1 MPFPRWGLIDAD
13 MLPLSASDIVG
24 NWATVLLP
32 INADDSI
39 DWDRLET
46 QVGALLEAGVNG
58 IYTNGTTGEFWSQTE
73 AEFNRLN
80 CFVAE
85 RCEQAGVP
93 FQIGACDI
101 SPQQTLE
108 RIRRARRL
116 SPGAFQVTLPD
127 WWKPNDDEIIAA
139 MQRFAEAAA
148 PIGLVLYNPPHA
160 KRVLSP
166 KDFGQLKKAVPQ
178 LVGVKVGGGDEKWYE
193 QMRAEMKGLSV
204 FVPGHHLATGL
215 QLGAHGSYSNVAC
228 LHPRIAQTWYRMM
241 RTAPDTARDLERRI
255 QGFMNRYIVPFRDV
269 HGFSNFALDK
279 LLAEIG
285 GWCSVGTRVRWPY
298 SSIPRSE
305 VEKLRAIAH
314 GMMPEFAIYE
324 TV

>member
-1 MPFPRWGLIDAD
+1 
-13 MLPLSASDIVG
+13 MLSLSASDIVG

-39 DWDRLET
+39 DWTRVET
-46 QVGALLEAGVNG
+46 QVGTLLEAGVGG
-58 IYTNGTTGEFWSQTE
+58 IYTNGTAGEFWSQTD
-73 AEFNRLN
+73 AEFDRLN
-80 CFVAE
+80 CLVAE

-93 FQIGACDI
+93 FQLGACHL
-101 SPQQTLE
+101 SPQLTLE

-116 SPGAFQVTLPD
+116 NPGAIQVTLPD

-139 MQRFAEAAA
+139 MRRFAEAAA

-166 KDFGQLKKAVPQ
+166 KDFGWLKKAVPQ
-178 LVGVKVGGGDEKWYE
+178 IVGVKVAGGNAEWYE
-193 QMRAEMKGLSV
+193 QMRVEMKGLSV

-215 QLGAHGSYSNVAC
+215 RLGAHGSYSNVAC
-228 LHPRIAQTWYRMM
+228 LQPQGAQRWYEMM
-241 RTAPDTARDLERRI
+241 TTAPDAALDLERRI
-255 QGFMNRYIVPFRDV
+255 QEFMNRYIVPFRDV
-269 HGFSNFALDK
+269 QGYANFALDK

-285 GWCSVGTRVRWPY
+285 GWCGAGTRVRWPY
-298 SSIPRSE
+298 RSIPESE
-305 VEKLRAIAH
+305 AEKLRPVAH
-314 GMMPEFAIYE
+314 ELMPEFAIYE